1 MPRILVLDEQA
12 VYRTGLREL
21 IDSKVPCAEVI
32 EASSLLQALS
42 QLRSSTFDLV
52 LVGVDLSSFGPLD
65 SLKAA
70 REASPATRFAIISAS
85 DTRSDILASLATG
98 FHGFISKHQSDTDIL
113 TAITDI
119 LSGRIYVPGSLA
131 KAGNGDALNGRF
143 GGEEVPMLT
152 TEVDLPKLTKRQRE
166 VLSLLAG
173 GKSNKEIARVLD
185 IAEATTKI
193 HMAALLRALGV
204 RNRTEAAYRA
214 GNLVNSTGLTCAE
227 SRRSIE
233 DAFRPRSSPTCPEQ
247 PLPCPSRADEPRTR
261 AGELGAPTVSQ
272 RDNAPAIDD
281 ERPNDKLVDAL
292 RREHGEARS
301 DICAVSTTSAVFST
315 RSESVRSARLQNVGR

>member
-32 EASSLLQALS
+32 EASTLLQALS

-70 REASPATRFAIISAS
+70 REASPATCFAIISAS

-98 FHGFISKHQSDTDIL
+98 FHGFISKHQSDADIL
-113 TAITDI
+113 GAITDI

-131 KAGNGDALNGRF
+131 ELEDRDTLDGRL

-193 HMAALLRALGV
+193 HMAALVRALGV

-227 SRRSIE
+227 SRRRIE

-247 PLPCPSRADEPRTR
+247 PLPCPSREPRTR
-261 AGELGAPTVSQ
+261 AGELGARTVSQ

-292 RREHGEARS
+292 RREHGEARP
-301 DICAVSTTSAVFST
+301 DICAVSTTSAVFSN

>member
-12 VYRTGLREL
+12 IYRTGLREL

-52 LVGVDLSSFGPLD
+52 LVGVDLSSFGAA
-65 SLKAA
+65 AA

-143 GGEEVPMLT
+143 GGEEMPMLT

-233 DAFRPRSSPTCPEQ
+233 DTFRPRSSPTCPEQ

-261 AGELGAPTVSQ
+261 AGELGARTVS
-272 RDNAPAIDD
+272 
-281 ERPNDKLVDAL
+281 
-292 RREHGEARS
+292 
-301 DICAVSTTSAVFST
+301 
-315 RSESVRSARLQNVGR
+315 